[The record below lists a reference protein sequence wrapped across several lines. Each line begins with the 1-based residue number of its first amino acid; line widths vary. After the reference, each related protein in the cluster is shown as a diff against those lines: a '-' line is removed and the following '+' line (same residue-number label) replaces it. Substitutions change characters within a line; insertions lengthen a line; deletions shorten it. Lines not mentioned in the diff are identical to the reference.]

1 MDDDDSSS
9 VCSSHIDDGED
20 PFDNPRPSLKP
31 SRRSLEFETAN
42 EQIDDSQP
50 TAQGCCGFV
59 CCGFVIARL
68 RGGLS
73 PVASS
78 EESTASSSHE
88 RALKA
93 ATVIV
98 QMAMAGPRLAV
109 ALLVGTLLILGAV
122 ITRGSA
128 PAPASS
134 SAAVAHVSA
143 SAPSPSSPP
152 WTPITVVVDSFPP
165 LSPHPPP
172 LPPRLPSPML
182 PPPPGLPP
190 GPPPPI
196 PYPPMPSP
204 PPPMPPPLP
213 SSPPPPPLHS
223 SPALLNERFRRS
235 PFGHGAEWPRY
246 ENWCEDALA
255 RSSRHV
261 HSHTRCRIH
270 ARGHGHGHA
279 HTHMGIHI
287 GHTHGATCA
296 AQTER
301 RTSRVT
307 PHTFA
312 GAALCLTLACLCTS
326 STRVRR
332 RPGRGSPSP
341 ARLRSL
347 VRSSTPHR

>member
-1 MDDDDSSS
+1 
-9 VCSSHIDDGED
+9 
-20 PFDNPRPSLKP
+20 
-31 SRRSLEFETAN
+31 
-42 EQIDDSQP
+42 
-50 TAQGCCGFV
+50 
-59 CCGFVIARL
+59 
-68 RGGLS
+68 
-73 PVASS
+73 
-78 EESTASSSHE
+78 
-88 RALKA
+88 
-93 ATVIV
+93 
-98 QMAMAGPRLAV
+98 
-109 ALLVGTLLILGAV
+109 LLILGAV

-235 PFGHGAEWPRY
+235 PFGHGAEWPRSGALPDVGVLVHVFDARETQTRPWQPIAGSAEISGSLLYAAQRANGKRIPTFNWQTSGVVLRPQYNRVWCACGGDCGGSSMSGGTCDGHPACEAASYRATNGWSGCVFPPGPSIEVLFEQHAAIPGYNEIVIDATTWY
-246 ENWCEDALA
+246 ENLPSSVEAFFGDHGTHAAFLRLYGLRASDVPLATLELDDFDAPFKPYNGHDGITDP
-255 RSSRHV
+255 HV
-261 HSHTRCRIH
+261 T
-270 ARGHGHGHA
+270 AAFRG
-279 HTHMGIHI
+279 
-287 GHTHGATCA
+287 
-296 AQTER
+296 
-301 RTSRVT
+301 
-307 PHTFA
+307 
-312 GAALCLTLACLCTS
+312 
-326 STRVRR
+326 
-332 RPGRGSPSP
+332 
-341 ARLRSL
+341 
-347 VRSSTPHR
+347 